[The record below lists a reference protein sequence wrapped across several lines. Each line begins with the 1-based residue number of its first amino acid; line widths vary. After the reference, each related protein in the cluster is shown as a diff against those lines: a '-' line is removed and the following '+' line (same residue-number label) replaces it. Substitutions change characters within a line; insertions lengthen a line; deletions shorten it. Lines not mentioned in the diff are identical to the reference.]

1 MTVRQ
6 REDAGGLVKGTA
18 HVNTS
23 ASNYGHILNGHT
35 LTCKYLRIGVDST
48 PVWASG
54 RGTYGSREAELTP
67 SPPLRQ
73 EHPRF
78 IWHAVYSVLPQES
91 RTEKIRFATTAL
103 LI

>member
-67 SPPLRQ
+67 SPPPPTGTSPIYLACRVFCPSPGI
-73 EHPRF
+73 ENG
-78 IWHAVYSVLPQES
+78 
-91 RTEKIRFATTAL
+91 KN
-103 LI
+103 